1 MSGLAFGNLGTIYVG
16 KTYNPALNLAGGG
29 PILNP
34 AKRVQEFAR
43 YGRPGVDYAIHTTV
57 PNAAL
62 REIT

>member
-1 MSGLAFGNLGTIYVG
+1 MSGLAFGGLGTILVG
-16 KTYNPALNLAGGG
+16 RLTSLRSNLAGGG

-34 AKRVQEFAR
+34 AKRVQEVAR
-43 YGRPGVDYAIHTTV
+43 CGRPGVDYAIHTTV